1 MMASAEHYLAQGHWF
16 TRRAVSLMTK
26 RWEDNFDPLLAWLDP
41 DRDRAGE
48 KYEDIRDSLV
58 KIFSWR
64 GAFDAED
71 LADEAI
77 TRVINKLPEIARS
90 YKGDPAKY
98 FYGVAKNLLWELNR
112 REQSRVELPASDR
125 IEQPAQEA
133 KPDRFEAEFDC
144 LKKCLRR
151 LPKAEREL
159 FLQYHQQEQPN
170 IPYRKELARRR
181 GETPNSLRVTV
192 YRIRATLQ
200 SCIRNCVKNKARRLK

>member
-1 MMASAEHYLAQGHWF
+1 
-16 TRRAVSLMTK
+16 MTK

-77 TRVINKLPEIARS
+77 TRVINKLPEIAQS

-112 REQSRVELPASDR
+112 REQSRVNLPASDR

-133 KPDRFEAEFDC
+133 EPDRFEPEFDC

-159 FLQYHQQEQPN
+159 FLQYHQQEQRN

-181 GETPNSLRVTV
+181 GETANSLRVKV

-200 SCIRNCVKNKARRLK
+200 SCIRNCVKNKAQRLK